1 MHVVIG
7 GYGRTGRFLAHMLER
22 DGHSVAVIDRN
33 PEVFE
38 EFGQE
43 IRGRKLVGEVFDRAT
58 MLKAGIEKADSYAAV
73 TSGDNS
79 NIIAARAARERF
91 NVPHVVAR
99 IYDPR
104 RAVLYE
110 ELGIPT
116 VSSVQWASSVLLAMV
131 LQPELRT
138 VQAYGGGEVALM
150 DLKAGPRIVGK
161 TVAELGQACCIRIGV
176 VSRNGIAMIPPGDF
190 VIELGDHLF
199 IDIVR
204 DCLDDLTSYL
214 GVEE

>member
-7 GYGRTGRFLAHMLER
+7 GFGRTGRFLAHMLER

-33 PEVFE
+33 QEVFE

-43 IRGRKLVGEVFDRAT
+43 IRGRKLIGEVFDRDT
-58 MLKAGIEKADSYAAV
+58 LLKAGIETAQSYAAV

-79 NIIAARAARERF
+79 NIISARTARERF
-91 NVPHVVAR
+91 GVPHVVAR

-131 LQPELRT
+131 LQPELQT
-138 VQAYGGGEVALM
+138 IHTYGGGEVTLM
-150 DLKAGPRIVGK
+150 RLTAGPRIAGK
-161 TVAELGQACCIRIGV
+161 TIADLGQACCVRVAV

-190 VIELGDHLF
+190 KIELGDQLF

-204 DCLDDLTSYL
+204 DCLDDLTAYL

>member
-33 PEVFE
+33 QNVFE

-43 IRGRKLVGEVFDRAT
+43 IRGRKLVGEVFDRET
-58 MLKAGIEKADSYAAV
+58 LIKAGIEKADSYAAV

-79 NIIAARAARERF
+79 NIISARAARERF
-91 NVPHVVAR
+91 EVPHVVAR

-138 VQAYGGGEVALM
+138 VHAYGGGEVALM
-150 DLKAGPRIVGK
+150 DLTAGPRVAGK
-161 TVAELGQACCIRIGV
+161 TVSELGQACCVRVAV

-190 VIELGDHLF
+190 KIELGDHLY

-204 DCLDDLTSYL
+204 DCLDDLTAYL

>member
-22 DGHSVAVIDRN
+22 DGHTVAVIDRN
-33 PEVFE
+33 QDVFE
-38 EFGQE
+38 EYGQE
-43 IRGRKLVGEVFDRAT
+43 IQGRKLIGEVFDRQT
-58 MLKAGIEKADSYAAV
+58 LIKAGIEQADAYAAV

-79 NIIAARAARERF
+79 NIISARAARERF

-138 VQAYGGGEVALM
+138 VHAYGGGEVALM
-150 DLKAGPRIVGK
+150 QLKAGPRIVGK
-161 TVAELGQACCIRIGV
+161 TVSEIGQACCVRVAV
-176 VSRNGIAMIPPGDF
+176 VSRNGMAMIPPGDF
-190 VIELGDHLF
+190 RIELNDYLY
-199 IDIVR
+199 IDVVR
-204 DCLDDLTSYL
+204 DCLDDLTAYL
-214 GVEE
+214 GADE

>member
-22 DGHSVAVIDRN
+22 DGHTVSVIDRN

-43 IRGRKLVGEVFDRAT
+43 IRGRKLVGQVFDRET
-58 MLKAGIEKADSYAAV
+58 LLKAGIEKAESYAAV

-79 NIIAARAARERF
+79 NIISARAARERF

-138 VQAYGGGEVALM
+138 VHAYGGGEVALM
-150 DLKAGPRIVGK
+150 RLKAGPKIAGK
-161 TVAELGQACCIRIGV
+161 TVGEIGQACCVRVAV
-176 VSRNGIAMIPPGDF
+176 VSRSGIAMIPPGDF
-190 VIELGDHLF
+190 VIELNDHLF

-204 DCLDDLTSYL
+204 DCLDDLTAYL
-214 GVEE
+214 GVED

>member
-38 EFGQE
+38 EYGQE
-43 IRGRKLVGEVFDRAT
+43 IRGRKLVGEVFDRDT
-58 MLKAGIEKADSYAAV
+58 MIKAGIEKADSYAAV

-138 VQAYGGGEVALM
+138 VHAYGGGEVALM
-150 DLKAGPRIVGK
+150 DLIAGPRIAGK
-161 TVAELGQACCIRIGV
+161 TISELGQACCVRVAVI
-176 VSRNGIAMIPPGDF
+176 SRNGIAMIPPGDF
-190 VIELGDHLF
+190 AIELGDHLY

-204 DCLDDLTSYL
+204 DCLDDLTAYL